1 MIGLG
6 LMVDSDTVADYT
18 IVDDPSPVEKTGDLW
33 VPVKDSAHDDLI
45 CSADKYAALMPKSSI
60 LRHPQAKKTESLDVM
75 SRSPSDTSIYTA
87 VSLATLV
94 MEESMIPASLSEIDD
109 DQKTKL
115 NERLIARGRL
125 DADGKKNQTRLRE
138 HESYILDRE
147 PFEVFQAIC
156 CHSLLPSRFGRIG
169 SCVARARI
177 GRYVLAPR
185 CLASDSTFLCLTIR
199 SFALGDTDP

>member
-1 MIGLG
+1 MQGCSIGRSEK
-6 LMVDSDTVADYT
+6 DIERRT
-18 IVDDPSPVEKTGDLW
+18 INQ
-33 VPVKDSAHDDLI
+33 
-45 CSADKYAALMPKSSI
+45 
-60 LRHPQAKKTESLDVM
+60 R
-75 SRSPSDTSIYTA
+75 RNN
-87 VSLATLV
+87 
-94 MEESMIPASLSEIDD
+94 
-109 DQKTKL
+109 QKTKL

-147 PFEVFQAIC
+147 SFKAFQAIC

-199 SFALGDTDP
+199 SFALGDTGPSSWARIGWLRFRGKSKNRTGRQMCGSTC